1 MSIKQGGDI
10 MEIKSIA
17 IYLDTENI
25 KGTLNIQDLLDDIN
39 LKVTAQHENTKTIF
53 AFKKAVGDQ
62 SSIKRFRTQL
72 KELNFEIQDTPH
84 ITGKKNR
91 ADLIICLDAFE
102 KIYIDNPVVD
112 LFVFLTN
119 DSDYSVIMDILRRY
133 NKEVWLVATEEDA
146 QRSIFKSAADN
157 ILLISDYQDQ
167 DPKVKLKQ
175 NGMTL
180 PEIKLKTNKDKRTFK
195 AILKVFK
202 SYEVDMP
209 YQRGHT
215 NNSFRLLERTLD
227 ISDTQFKNFNG
238 LYKYLNTK
246 GIIKLTK
253 DDKNVDIIT
262 VTDKKL
268 VNRLLESKL

>member
-1 MSIKQGGDI
+1 

-25 KGTLNIQDLLDDIN
+25 KGMLNVQDLMDDIN
-39 LKVTAQHENTKTIF
+39 LKVTGQNENIKTIF
-53 AFKKAVGDQ
+53 AFKKAIGDQ
-62 SSIKRFRTQL
+62 SSIKRFRPQL
-72 KELNFEIQDTPH
+72 KQLNFEIQDAPH

-91 ADLIICLDAFE
+91 ADLIISLDAFE
-102 KIYIDNPVVD
+102 KIYIDNPVID
-112 LFVFLTN
+112 LFVFLTT

-146 QRSIFKSAADN
+146 QKSIFNTAADN
-157 ILLISDYQDQ
+157 ILLISDYQNPD
-167 DPKVKLKQ
+167 DKKVLKQ
-175 NGMTL
+175 NGLVL
-180 PEIKLKTNKDKRTFK
+180 PDIKLKSETDERAFK

-202 SYEVDMP
+202 SYVVDMP
-209 YQRGHT
+209 YQRGST
-215 NNSFRLLERTLD
+215 NNSFRILERTLD

-238 LYKYLNTK
+238 LYKYLTTK

-268 VNRLLESKL
+268 VNRLLETKLYKN

>member
-1 MSIKQGGDI
+1 

-25 KGTLNIQDLLDDIN
+25 KGMLNIQDLLDDIN
-39 LKVTAQHENTKTIF
+39 LKVTGQNENVKTIF
-53 AFKKAVGDQ
+53 AFKRAVGDQ
-62 SSIKRFRTQL
+62 SSIKRFRPQL
-72 KELNFEIQDTPH
+72 KQLNFEIQDAPH

-91 ADLIICLDAFE
+91 ADLIISLDAFE
-102 KIYIDNPVVD
+102 KLYIDNPKVD
-112 LFVFLTN
+112 LFVFLTT

-146 QRSIFKSAADN
+146 QKVIFTSAADN
-157 ILLISDYQDQ
+157 ILLISDYQSVVGN
-167 DPKVKLKQ
+167 PKIKT
-175 NGMTL
+175 NGLSL
-180 PEIKLKTNKDKRTFK
+180 PDIKLKGITDKRAFK

-202 SYEVDMP
+202 SYTVDMP
-209 YQRGHT
+209 YQRGFT

-262 VTDKKL
+262 VTNKKL
-268 VNRLLESKL
+268 VNRLLEIKL